1 MNRVEYSSLGVDKEE
16 NAILM
21 YIARPS
27 KLLTMGV
34 VIWERQDKES
44 IFINLHELDTNK
56 NTIF

>member
-1 MNRVEYSSLGVDKEE
+1 MNRVEYSILGVDKEE